1 MIHVPFMTLPVPLSD
16 ELSRSCSPKNW
27 WGSLR
32 EIKKKKKHQTIQ
44 LTPIAIKLILR
55 ISASGEIRRDN
66 QLSVL
71 EKKKKKNYTE
81 ITELIKF
88 CAQKEIKEIN
98 WKSEIRSGNLDSN
111 LRIPEHFHRIRVSY
125 CQIPNRFFPS
135 HRT

>member
-71 EKKKKKNYTE
+71 EKKKKKKLHWNNWINQVLCTE
-81 ITELIKF
+81 RN
-88 CAQKEIKEIN
+88 Q
-98 WKSEIRSGNLDSN
+98 GNKLEVRN
-111 LRIPEHFHRIRVSY
+111 
-125 CQIPNRFFPS
+125 
-135 HRT
+135 